1 MANPIKI
8 LGISGSMGEKP
19 HSIVALDVALAA
31 SVDYGA
37 QTRLLDLRTLDLPI
51 FRPDLKVKPPAVQ
64 EAADAVRWADAFI
77 LASPDYHG
85 GMSGA
90 LKNFLDYH
98 WREFGGKLFGYIC
111 SSHDKGLTAMDQ
123 MRTAV
128 RQCYGWSLP
137 YGVAIHSQHDF
148 NPSGELSN
156 DALRQRLRLVGRD
169 MAVYGALLVD
179 QYARDLAA
187 GEKETFARGE

>member
-1 MANPIKI
+1 
-8 LGISGSMGEKP
+8 MGEK
-19 HSIVALDVALAA
+19 SYSVVALQVALAA
-31 SVDYGA
+31 AGDYGA
-37 QTRLLDLRTLDLPI
+37 QTKLLDLRTVDLPI
-51 FRPDLKVKPPAVQ
+51 FRPDLKEKSPVVQ
-64 EAADAVRWADAFI
+64 QVLDSVRWADAFI

-98 WREFGGKLFGYIC
+98 WREFGGKLFGYVC
-111 SSHDKGLTAMDQ
+111 ASHDKGLTAMDQ
-123 MRTAV
+123 MRVAV

-137 YGVAIHSQHDF
+137 YGVAIHSKQDF
-148 NPSGELSN
+148 NAAGELTN
-156 DALRQRLRLVGRD
+156 DSLRQRLRLVGRD
-169 MAVYGALLVD
+169 IAIYGALLVE